1 MFMSFIEE
9 FKGGVYRSWCSLVQ
23 GDETSKCREGPGEK
37 FHSSNQVLQSP
48 DKNVYERECRQ

>member
-9 FKGGVYRSWCSLVQ
+9 FKGEVMFIDEGN
-23 GDETSKCREGPGEK
+23 ETSKCREGPGEK
-37 FHSSNQVLQSP
+37 FQSSNQVLQSP